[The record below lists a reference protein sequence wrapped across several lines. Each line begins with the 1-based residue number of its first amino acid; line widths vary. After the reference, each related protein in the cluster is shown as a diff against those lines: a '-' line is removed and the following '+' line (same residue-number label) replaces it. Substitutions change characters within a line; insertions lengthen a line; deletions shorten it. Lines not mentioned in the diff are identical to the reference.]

1 MIRLYP
7 VPRDF
12 SHDLIDF
19 AHEDPDH
26 LDRDVHD
33 SAVGEIESHVTLGSG
48 DALPGVTP
56 TDADP
61 GPVKLVGTGVIVE
74 PLPDL
79 AEFRSQ

>member
-26 LDRDVHD
+26 PNRDVQD
-33 SAVGEIESHVTLGSG
+33 PAVSEVESHVTLGAG
-48 DALPGVTP
+48 DSFPGVAPADT
-56 TDADP
+56 DP
-61 GPVKLVGTGVIVE
+61 GSVKLVGTGVIVE